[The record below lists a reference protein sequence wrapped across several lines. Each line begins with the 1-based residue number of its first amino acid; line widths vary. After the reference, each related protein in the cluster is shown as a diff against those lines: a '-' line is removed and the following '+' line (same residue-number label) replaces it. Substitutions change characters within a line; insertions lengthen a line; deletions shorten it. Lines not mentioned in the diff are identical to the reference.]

1 MEPKIAI
8 IGGGLFGIT
17 IYLKLQ
23 KKGYQCFLFEK
34 KKSILKGASSNNL
47 NRVHLGYHYP
57 RDFETARQSL
67 KGYKNFKKFY
77 SSSIVNKFKNYY
89 FIANSSKVNI
99 KNYLKF
105 CKLNNLNF
113 KKVNLNS
120 FFLENKYLQGG
131 IKVKEPVYDWE
142 EIKKNINNKLKEFK
156 TNKIFLN
163 KEVLK
168 ILYNNNK
175 YILKTK
181 KNSHKF
187 DIVID
192 ASYEGSNKLLKDI
205 NKQKK
210 FIFQKVIVFEFT
222 SKNFDKMGLALMDG
236 NYFSFLPKG
245 NTNKHILYHV
255 EYSVLKKTISNY
267 YPQKWYKKNLS
278 DKLINNIRKKIIKD
292 INKYFPNLNLKF
304 TNQYFVSARVFP
316 INLEKT
322 DKRVSKVIKIKK
334 GYYKILSAKVDHC
347 VDIANQMLQCLKA
360 YK

>member
-23 KKGYQCFLFEK
+23 KKGYQCSLFEK

-77 SSSIVNKFKNYY
+77 SSSIVDKFKNYY

-113 KKVNLNS
+113 KKVNLNK
-120 FFLENKYLQGG
+120 FFLENKCLQGG

-142 EIKKNINNKLKEFK
+142 EIKKNINDKLKEFK
-156 TNKIFLN
+156 RNKIFLN
-163 KEVLK
+163 QKILK
-168 ILYNNNK
+168 ILYNNKK
-175 YILKTK
+175 YILKK
-181 KNSHKF
+181 KKKSYKF

-192 ASYEGSNKLLKDI
+192 SSYEGSNKLLKDI

-360 YK
+360 NK

>member
-1 MEPKIAI
+1 MKPKIAI

-17 IYLKLQ
+17 IHLKLQ
-23 KKGYQCFLFEK
+23 KNGYQSFLFEK
-34 KKSILKGASSNNL
+34 KNSILKGASSNNL

-77 SSSIVNKFKNYY
+77 SSSIVSKFKNYY
-89 FIANSSKVNI
+89 FIANSSKVNM

-113 KKVNLNS
+113 KIVNLNK

-131 IKVKEPVYDWE
+131 IKVKEPIYDWG
-142 EIKKNINNKLKEFK
+142 EIKKNIKKKLKEFK

-163 KEVLK
+163 DEVLK
-168 ILYNNNK
+168 IISNNNK

-181 KNSHKF
+181 TKSHKF

-210 FIFQKVIVFEFT
+210 FIFQKTIVFEFT
-222 SKNFDKMGLALMDG
+222 SKNFNKMGLALMDG

-255 EYSVLKKTISNY
+255 VYSVLNKTISNY
-267 YPQKWYKKNLS
+267 YPQRWYKKNLS

-292 INKYFPNLNLKF
+292 VKKYFPNLNLKF
-304 TNQYFVSARVFP
+304 TNKYFVSARVFP
-316 INLEKT
+316 TNLEKT

-347 VDIANQMLQCLKA
+347 VDIANQMFQCLKA

>member
-77 SSSIVNKFKNYY
+77 SSSIVDKFKNYY
-89 FIANSSKVNI
+89 FIANSSKVSI

-113 KKVNLNS
+113 KKVNLNK

-156 TNKIFLN
+156 RNKIFLN
-163 KEVLK
+163 QEVLK

-181 KNSHKF
+181 KKSYKF

-210 FIFQKVIVFEFT
+210 FIFQKVIVFEFK

-245 NTNKHILYHV
+245 NTI
-255 EYSVLKKTISNY
+255 T
-267 YPQKWYKKNLS
+267 
-278 DKLINNIRKKIIKD
+278 
-292 INKYFPNLNLKF
+292 F
-304 TNQYFVSARVFP
+304 
-316 INLEKT
+316 
-322 DKRVSKVIKIKK
+322 
-334 GYYKILSAKVDHC
+334 
-347 VDIANQMLQCLKA
+347 
-360 YK
+360 